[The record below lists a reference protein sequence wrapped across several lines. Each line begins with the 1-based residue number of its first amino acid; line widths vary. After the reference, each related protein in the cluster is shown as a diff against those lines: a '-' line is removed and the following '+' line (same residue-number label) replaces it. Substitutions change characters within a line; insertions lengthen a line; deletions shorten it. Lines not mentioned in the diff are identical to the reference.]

1 MFSAF
6 KKLTNKNE
14 VQNGSG
20 HNGLAGKPGEGV
32 HSMSHNLQKKFAK
45 VSNLMT
51 FSFYLSVNDT

>member
-20 HNGLAGKPGEGV
+20 HNGLVGLGKPGEGV

-45 VSNLMT
+45 VGKDLNQFQWLKC
-51 FSFYLSVNDT
+51 